1 MDENVT
7 LASQQQQEEEAKK
20 NGRCPVILI
29 SKFNV
34 NSKKIDQFLRAWATD
49 AAVMKR
55 QPGFISH
62 LTNRCLRSL

>member
-7 LASQQQQEEEAKK
+7 LASQQQEEEEAKE
-20 NGRCPVILI
+20 NGKCPVILI
-29 SKFNV
+29 NKFNM
-34 NSKKIDQFLRAWATD
+34 NPKKIDQFIRAWATY

-62 LTNRCLRSL
+62 LTNRCLRS